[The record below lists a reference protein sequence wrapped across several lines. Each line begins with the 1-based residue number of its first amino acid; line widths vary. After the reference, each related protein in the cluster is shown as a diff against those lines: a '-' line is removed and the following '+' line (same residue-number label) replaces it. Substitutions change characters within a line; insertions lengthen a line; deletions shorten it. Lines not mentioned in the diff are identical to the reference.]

1 MNECKVTFHP
11 VFVEAVKDA
20 AELDEERTRLQAVM
34 GADTFERVR
43 AIIEAQP
50 ARKRAAFYG
59 TIYEATCAGLFF
71 ARVYSLEEIADLY
84 AGFIMGR
91 GFYTYS
97 KSGGRN
103 ARRFCCM

>member
-59 TIYEATCAGLFF
+59 TIYEATCAGQDFS
-71 ARVYSLEEIADLY
+71 RVESLEDIADIY
-84 AGFIMGR
+84 ARFIIGR
-91 GFYTYS
+91 EI
-97 KSGGRN
+97 GR
-103 ARRFCCM
+103 AHV

>member
-59 TIYEATCAGLFF
+59 TIYEATCAGLFL
-71 ARVYSLEEIADLY
+71 ARVHAVAASAAISAR
-84 AGFIMGR
+84 FICGR
-91 GFYTYS
+91 AF
-97 KSGGRN
+97 
-103 ARRFCCM
+103 

>member
-59 TIYEATCAGLFF
+59 TIYEATCAGLYFP
-71 ARVYSLEEIADLY
+71 RVYSREDIAQIS
-84 AGFIMGR
+84 AGFIR
-91 GFYTYS
+91 GGAFKT
-97 KSGGRN
+97 
-103 ARRFCCM
+103 

>member
-50 ARKRAAFYG
+50 ARKRAAYYW
-59 TIYEATCAGLFF
+59 TICKAAGAMPAAF
-71 ARVYSLEEIADLY
+71 AVCKIIRPVHRYS
-84 AGFIMGR
+84 
-91 GFYTYS
+91 
-97 KSGGRN
+97 
-103 ARRFCCM
+103 RRFRQA

>member
-59 TIYEATCAGLFF
+59 TIYEATCAGQDFSRGS
-71 ARVYSLEEIADLY
+71 ARVHTPPKPP
-84 AGFIMGR
+84 GFILGGAFDPKTR
-91 GFYTYS
+91 R
-97 KSGGRN
+97 GGRK